1 MILIIGSTYIL
12 DSFQS
17 FLIPL
22 LRKNMLIDSIS
33 DRSLGL
39 NLKARKFPTMIFS
52 MLNQPTY
59 SISSSNFIQDR
70 NQFQKKQESHLILTH
85 PPNKRFYFEL
95 ARRKIIIKQS
105 LQKSSEIR
113 VEFHGVA

>member
-1 MILIIGSTYIL
+1 
-12 DSFQS
+12 
-17 FLIPL
+17 
-22 LRKNMLIDSIS
+22 MLIDSIS

-59 SISSSNFIQDR
+59 SISAKFYQDR